1 MTNRWAT
8 GVVKP
13 DEMSSMLDPLC
24 ERARAWASLELDD
37 DLGDIERV
45 LLDDHLSRC
54 SGCATFVAGMRELTA
69 VVRAAPQERPERPLV
84 LPSRRRRA
92 AVAVRV
98 LAAATIVALAAGL
111 AFLGSSVGGQT
122 QATAP
127 AEEAEFAFLSSG
139 AGDPELRFLKA
150 KRLTPPQQHVAPPGR
165 QGGVV

>member
-1 MTNRWAT
+1 MH
-8 GVVKP
+8 
-13 DEMSSMLDPLC
+13 SMLDPLC

-37 DLGDIERV
+37 DLGEIERV

-54 SGCATFVAGMRELTA
+54 SGCATFVTGMRELTA
-69 VVRAAPQERPERPLV
+69 VVRAAPQERPRLPLA
-84 LPSRRRRA
+84 LPPRRRPA

-111 AFLGSSVGGQT
+111 AFLGSSVGGQP

-127 AEEAEFAFLSSG
+127 LDDAEFAFLSSG
-139 AGDPELRFLKA
+139 AGDPEITLLKA
-150 KRLTPPQQHVAPPGR
+150 KPLRPQQQPVAPPGR